1 MTPVHTSILTP
12 IFFSAEPSP
21 GPQLCGT
28 KPRLF
33 RYFVPAQR
41 KEAFT

>member
-1 MTPVHTSILTP
+1 MTPVHTSILMP
-12 IFFSAEPSP
+12 NFFSAEPSA

-33 RYFVPAQR
+33 QYFVPVQR
-41 KEAFT
+41 REVFT

>member
-1 MTPVHTSILTP
+1 MTPVHTSILN
-12 IFFSAEPSP
+12 FFSAEPSP